1 MLAELDEMEA
11 DALAGEL
18 ECMELASASISMP
31 VAAAAASQPV
41 LNQMEK
47 SDMESLEM
55 LMGGSAPM
63 KM

>member
-11 DALAGEL
+11 DALDGEL

-41 LNQMEK
+41 
-47 SDMESLEM
+47 
-55 LMGGSAPM
+55 
-63 KM
+63 